1 MDLKFTGE
9 RFVPLQHLVND
20 EIGVEHLHRYH
31 ATVDLVRNQVVL
43 DLASGEG
50 FGTGILAAAAK
61 KVYGID
67 IDGPS
72 IEHARNTYGQLGN
85 TEFLQAGAEKIP
97 LEDGSIDTVVSFETI
112 EHLNEDTQKKFLQE

>member
-9 RFVPLQHLVND
+9 CFVPLQNLVND

-31 ATVDLVRNQVVL
+31 AAVDLVRNQLVL

-50 FGTGILAAAAK
+50 FGTAILASTAK

-67 IDGPS
+67 IDAPS
-72 IEHARNTYGQLGN
+72 IEHARDTYGYLGN
-85 TEFLQAGAEKIP
+85 TEFIQAGADKIP
-97 LEDGSIDTVVSFETI
+97 LEDGAVDIV
-112 EHLNEDTQKKFLQE
+112 